1 MTTAIALCSCL
12 FGWWYF
18 ISRPP
23 LGTTYLDRK
32 ACRYFY

>member
-1 MTTAIALCSCL
+1 MTTAIALLSCL
-12 FGWWYF
+12 LGWWYF
-18 ISRPP
+18 ICRPP